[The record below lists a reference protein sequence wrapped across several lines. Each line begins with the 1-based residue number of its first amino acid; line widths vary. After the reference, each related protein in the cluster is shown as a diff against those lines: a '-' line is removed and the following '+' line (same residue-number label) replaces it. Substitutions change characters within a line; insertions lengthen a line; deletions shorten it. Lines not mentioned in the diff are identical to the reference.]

1 MKTCIK
7 HLIFK
12 DKLIGTK
19 EINYLILNEID
30 EVDINRILEMIKLMK
45 TNESSFYLYKILEI

>member
-1 MKTCIK
+1 MDIT
-7 HLIFK
+7 IFK